1 MQQSGLIFRRRRM
14 IFFNKNR
21 EDDRNFLKLQTQLNY
36 SYWIACD
43 VDSYYENS
51 KSNINSFEYAKM
63 QKQHALAL
71 DMFNNID
78 IDEFYIG
85 PEHKRCLEAL
95 KIFVESGLDDFHFSG
110 RKKFKDSESEEINL
124 LYLTNIEKEFRSVY
138 LNYLHPREAEGYIM
152 KSYAFFEKGVEFI
165 MQLSSEMEFSDDE
178 KIDDLSQKT
187 IQNFRLARNE
197 LEKAKQDQNVFE
209 FMLDELTIISSGK
222 LLEKEVKEFIDLNFS
237 YLDLWIEYFLIHERY
252 CNDIFDKDNDE
263 ESASEVFEFESNN
276 CLSFINVLAIKIN
289 LFILK
294 KMKVDV
300 ADLEIYSQRSIRSPI
315 DYINNMRR

>member
-1 MQQSGLIFRRRRM
+1 MN
-14 IFFNKNR
+14 FFNKNL
-21 EDDRNFLKLQTQLNY
+21 EYDRNFLKFQTQLNY
-36 SYWIACD
+36 AYWIACD
-43 VDSYYENS
+43 ADSYYENS
-51 KSNINSFEYAKM
+51 KSNINSVEYAKM
-63 QKQHALAL
+63 QKQHTLAS
-71 DMFNNID
+71 DMLNNID
-78 IDEFYIG
+78 IDDFYIG
-85 PEHKRCLEAL
+85 PEHKRCLKAL

-110 RKKFKDSESEEINL
+110 IKKFKDSESEEINL

-138 LNYLHPREAEGYIM
+138 LNYLHPNEAEGYIM
-152 KSYAFFEKGVEFI
+152 KSYAFFEKGVEAI

-197 LEKAKQDQNVFE
+197 LERAKQDQNVFE

-237 YLDLWIEYFLIHERY
+237 YLDLWTEYFLIHERY

-263 ESASEVFEFESNN
+263 ENASEVFEFESNN

-315 DYINNMRR
+315 NYINNINLIIVLFVDVNFT

>member
-1 MQQSGLIFRRRRM
+1 M
-14 IFFNKNR
+14 IFFNNNP

-43 VDSYYENS
+43 ADSYYENS

-71 DMFNNID
+71 DIFNNID

-110 RKKFKDSESEEINL
+110 IKKFKDSESEEINL

-263 ESASEVFEFESNN
+263 ENASEVFEFESNN

-315 DYINNMRR
+315 DYINNMRN

>member
-1 MQQSGLIFRRRRM
+1 M
-14 IFFNKNR
+14 IFFNKNL
-21 EDDRNFLKLQTQLNY
+21 EDDRRFLKLQTQLNY

-43 VDSYYENS
+43 ADSYYENS

-63 QKQHALAL
+63 QKQHTLAL
-71 DMFNNID
+71 DIFNNID

-85 PEHKRCLEAL
+85 PDHKRCLEAL

-138 LNYLHPREAEGYIM
+138 LNYLHPKEAEGYIM
-152 KSYAFFEKGVEFI
+152 KSYTFFEKGVEAI

-197 LEKAKQDQNVFE
+197 LERAKQDQNVFE

>member
-1 MQQSGLIFRRRRM
+1 M
-14 IFFNKNR
+14 IFFNNNP

-43 VDSYYENS
+43 ADSYYENS

-165 MQLSSEMEFSDDE
+165 MQLSSEVEFSDDE

-209 FMLDELTIISSGK
+209 FMLDDLTIISSGK

>member
-1 MQQSGLIFRRRRM
+1 M
-14 IFFNKNR
+14 IFFNKNL

-51 KSNINSFEYAKM
+51 KSSINSFEYERL
-63 QKQHALAL
+63 QNQHNLAL
-71 DMFNNID
+71 DIFNNID
-78 IDEFYIG
+78 IGNFYIG

-95 KIFVESGLDDFHFSG
+95 RIFIESGISDFHFSG

-124 LYLTNIEKEFRSVY
+124 LYLINIEKEFRSVY
-138 LNYLHPREAEGYIM
+138 LNYLHPKEAEGYIM
-152 KSYAFFEKGVEFI
+152 KSYAFFEKGVEAI

-187 IQNFRLARNE
+187 IQNFRLARDE
-197 LEKAKQDQNVFE
+197 LERAKQDQNVFE
-209 FMLDELTIISSGK
+209 FMLDELVIITSGK
-222 LLEKEVKEFIDLNFS
+222 LTEKEVKEFIDLNFS
-237 YLDLWIEYFLIHERY
+237 YLDIWIEYFLIHERY
-252 CNDIFDKDNDE
+252 CNGLFDKDYDE
-263 ESASEVFEFESNN
+263 ESASEVFEFECNN
-276 CLSFINVLAIKIN
+276 CLSSINVLAITIN

-300 ADLEIYSQRSIRSPI
+300 AGLEVYSQRTIKSPI
-315 DYINNMRR
+315 DYINNMRK

>member
-1 MQQSGLIFRRRRM
+1 M
-14 IFFNKNR
+14 IFFNKNL
-21 EDDRNFLKLQTQLNY
+21 EDDRRFLKLQTQLNY

-43 VDSYYENS
+43 ANSYYENS

-63 QKQHALAL
+63 QKQHTLAS
-71 DMFNNID
+71 DMLNNID
-78 IDEFYIG
+78 IDKFYIG

-138 LNYLHPREAEGYIM
+138 LNYLHPKEAEGYIM
-152 KSYAFFEKGVEFI
+152 KSYAFFEKGAEFI
-165 MQLSSEMEFSDDE
+165 MQLSSEVEFSDDE

-209 FMLDELTIISSGK
+209 FMLDDLTIISSGK

-300 ADLEIYSQRSIRSPI
+300 VDLEIYSQRSIRSPI